1 MQGSRLGSM
10 VLVWTGDRI
19 MALDTSERGA
29 TVKWEKKTWKDATSW
44 QMQFGINQFG
54 IRILQNMAKPLPD
67 AERIPLHVTADVTC
81 YQRGSE
87 LVALSSRTGEIA
99 WIRRDLPLGCDLFG
113 DHELLFVTA
122 PDSRECQVVRLR
134 DGEEVGQR
142 QVPPVNQRMATR
154 GRLVLTWKS
163 DKEGSGWQLLD
174 AWEQKEIWSK
184 QFPAGTL
191 PWMVNSRELAAVAA
205 DGTLTIMA
213 GGAAEAYQRALPSF
227 DAMGTTVRHIGPTG
241 TGTVV
246 KLVNQLLVGI
256 HSVAA
261 AEAMVVGA
269 KAGADPALVFE
280 VVNSGWGHSFM
291 LDRNAPVMLDR
302 DFDGVRTQI
311 KVFLKD
317 MGRSEER
324 RGGKECRSRWAPDH

>member
-1 MQGSRLGSM
+1 MPPTKVGFIGLGRMGLPMSYRLLAAGFDLTVHNRSQGKVQEIALAGAWPATSVAGVVREAGVVLACLPDVATSEEIFLGDDGIIANSKPGQ
-10 VLVWTGDRI
+10 VLVDH
-19 MALDTSERGA
+19 S
-29 TVKWEKKTWKDATSW
+29 TVGMATSKACAE
-44 QMQFGINQFG
+44 
-54 IRILQNMAKPLPD
+54 AKG
-67 AERIPLHVTADVTC
+67 A
-81 YQRGSE
+81 
-87 LVALSSRTGEIA
+87 
-99 WIRRDLPLGCDLFG
+99 F
-113 DHELLFVTA
+113 F
-122 PDSRECQVVRLR
+122 
-134 DGEEVGQR
+134 
-142 QVPPVNQRMATR
+142 
-154 GRLVLTWKS
+154 
-163 DKEGSGWQLLD
+163 
-174 AWEQKEIWSK
+174 
-184 QFPAGTL
+184 
-191 PWMVNSRELAAVAA
+191 LAAPISGGTERAA
-205 DGTLTIMA
+205 DGTLVIMA
-213 GGAAEAYQRALPSF
+213 GGPAEAYQRALPSF

-317 MGRSEER
+317 MGLIQDLTKELGVEMPGANLAYSFVKQAVDKGFGDMDAAAAVMLLEEQTGCVVER
-324 RGGKECRSRWAPDH
+324 KPA